1 MMNMSRPSANTGMLL
16 QCAQIT
22 MRIYQD
28 DVLGIV
34 INKNQNHWMSFR
46 MENDQIWNL
55 DSLHQLRRV
64 NYEEYVATLRE
75 YRHACAVRPNH

>member
-1 MMNMSRPSANTGMLL
+1 
-16 QCAQIT
+16 

-75 YRHACAVRPNH
+75 YRHAFAVRLNHDADVPGRCIRYRHQ